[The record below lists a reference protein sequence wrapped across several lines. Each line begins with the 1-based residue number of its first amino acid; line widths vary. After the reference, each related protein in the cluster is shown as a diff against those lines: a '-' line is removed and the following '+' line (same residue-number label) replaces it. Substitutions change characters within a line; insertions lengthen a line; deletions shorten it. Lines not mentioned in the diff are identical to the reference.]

1 MKVLC
6 LGAGGMGALAAE
18 VMSGYKE
25 IDRMTIADLHL
36 EAAQKVA
43 AQCRGKASAC
53 SINVDDKDALTA
65 LMKWHDAVANCVG
78 PFFRFGVPILS
89 CAIAA
94 RVNYFDI
101 CDDPEPTLAMLEMG
115 KQAEAAGITA
125 VVGLGATPGITSML
139 AAKVHRML
147 ARMTELHAAW
157 NIEEKGDDEPNVLE
171 YSAATVHWMKQSSG
185 RILECRG
192 GKLTQVKPLQPVELR
207 YPGRGTRKV
216 WTVGHPEPV
225 AFSWSYP
232 EIQIS
237 SCYMVMPTLTAGIFR
252 ELSDKID
259 RGLLTLEQAGHQ
271 LVDKSR
277 DPSLIERLESAF
289 YQLLDRPRLP
299 FLFVIGKGELQG
311 RKATIAA
318 AIKSFP
324 PGMARITGIPL
335 AIGVHQFA
343 QNKIA
348 RKGAASPETALDAD
362 AFFAELAPYCTY
374 PVAAPPDGILEIV
387 QEFD

>member
-1 MKVLC
+1 MKILC

-18 VMSGYKE
+18 IIAGFDE
-25 IDRMTIADLHL
+25 IDRMTVADLHV
-36 EAAQKVA
+36 EAAQRVA

-53 SINVDDKDALTA
+53 SVNVEDKDALTA
-65 LMKWHDAVANCVG
+65 LMKGHDAVANCVG
-78 PFFRFGVPILS
+78 PFFRFGVPTLD

-139 AAKVHRML
+139 AANVHRL
-147 ARMTELHAAW
+147 LTRTTELHAAW
-157 NIEEKGDDEPNVLE
+157 NIEEKGDDEPDVLD

-192 GKLTQVKPLQPVELR
+192 GRLTQVKPLAAVELR

-232 EIQIS
+232 EIQLS

-259 RGLLTLEQAGHQ
+259 RGLLTLEEAGHQ
-271 LVDKSR
+271 LVEQSKN
-277 DPSLIERLESAF
+277 PSLIGRVESAV

-299 FLFVIGKGELQG
+299 FLFVIGKGEMQG
-311 RKATIAA
+311 RNATVAA

-335 AIGVHQFA
+335 AIGLHQFA
-343 QNKIA
+343 QKKIT
-348 RKGAASPETALDAD
+348 RKGVATPEAVLDAD
-362 AFFAELAPYCTY
+362 AFFLELAPYCTY
-374 PVAAPPDGILEIV
+374 PAAAPPDGILEIV
-387 QEFD
+387 HEFD